1 MAYAVPVIRCTLCGV
16 RGLVCLFV
24 CGGGAEQPTQVAID
38 MGPSALLRVIRSAN
52 GGGGE
57 EEDCTP
63 VVSQHSGEQGV
74 GVDVLVSTL
83 RAQPLDQNTF
93 RHMGIQ
99 LERNARYSSSKS
111 SFSTT
116 EGDRG
121 YDIVALKST
130 GKPAAGPQN
139 PGLLTELRCAW
150 NVSSND
156 NHA

>member
-1 MAYAVPVIRCTLCGV
+1 M
-16 RGLVCLFV
+16 RGLVCLIV

-52 GGGGE
+52 GDGLPP
-57 EEDCTP
+57 DCTP

-74 GVDVLVSTL
+74 GVDVLISTL

-139 PGLLTELRCAW
+139 PGLLTELRCA
-150 NVSSND
+150 
-156 NHA
+156 